1 MPPWK
6 GVQFRMKI
14 TSRLALLLALVVAGA
29 AMAGC
34 SIFGITLEGAAP
46 ARRTPT
52 RTAYATRTPRPALSP
67 MPTWTPA
74 PAQRALQTATM
85 PAQRATSP
93 AATQRTPQP
102 GTQAA
107 PPTATQATPQQA
119 QRPTQAPAVATP
131 KPTSTPSLLT
141 SVDEIT
147 NAVNA
152 GLHGIPFRITISEQ
166 EIGDA
171 ISLYLQ
177 STPDVAFSD
186 LQVSLVPGQ
195 ALVTRQGARPRFQP
209 RIQGC
214 HNSGRRRR
222 QAAVESA
229 QARFVG
235 RADPGIC
242 QVTDHPD
249 GRAERRPASTQRSAG
264 DGGKRGHPAGR
275 GNRDREAELSG
286 RLARHGRSAHGQRST
301 DSQPWRR

>member
-1 MPPWK
+1 
-6 GVQFRMKI
+6 
-14 TSRLALLLALVVAGA
+14 
-29 AMAGC
+29 MAGC

-67 MPTWTPA
+67 MPTWT

-171 ISLYLQ
+171 ISVYLQ

-195 ALVTRQGARPRFQP
+195 ALVTGKVRALGFNL
-209 RIQGC
+209 GFK
-214 HNSGRRRR
+214 
-222 QAAVESA
+222 AATTVVVE
-229 QARFVG
+229 
-235 RADPGIC
+235 
-242 QVTDHPD
+242 
-249 GRAERRPASTQRSAG
+249 
-264 DGGKRGHPAGR
+264 GGKPRLKVLKLDLLGGLIPGFVKSQIIQMVEQSADLPVL
-275 GNRDREAELSG
+275 NDLPVTVANVDIQQDEAIVTGKLN
-286 RLARHGRSAHGQRST
+286 
-301 DSQPWRR
+301 